1 MEGICRFPKKRFRLV
16 LSTRCCRSA
25 TGAGKARSYG
35 DCLAQV
41 RHETGQDWAK
51 PFRISL
57 GSRQVYTTCAVVF
70 EVVWKAQLELMKQ
83 GFLLGR
89 GFRNTAQ
96 SNLTAVG
103 SRQYDVGALQC
114 GQQRERFHR

>member
-1 MEGICRFPKKRFRLV
+1 MTLFP
-16 LSTRCCRSA
+16 T
-25 TGAGKARSYG
+25 RSYTHARAG
-35 DCLAQV
+35 SRRTRALAQV

-114 GQQRERFHR
+114 GQQR